1 MSSELVD
8 IVMVLSSNEDEDDF
22 LKEEKKEM
30 RERFDEF
37 GGVWRRVKGG
47 ERLKGT

>member
-30 RERFDEF
+30 RERLVMSLVEF
-37 GGVWRRVKGG
+37 GEGLREGRD
-47 ERLKGT
+47 